1 MRTPRSLLAGAGL
14 VAASVGLLATPAG
27 AHVSIPEAEQT
38 AGAYTVLTFGIPH
51 GCDGSP
57 TTEVAISIP
66 DSILNVTPTRNPYY
80 DVSITTEALDEPVEG
95 AHGEVYTERESVVT
109 YTSKDPLADG
119 FRDAVQLSLQIPEDA
134 AGETLYFP
142 TVQTCEE
149 GEIGWIEIPED
160 GEDPHSLESP
170 SPFVTVVAAE
180 DGHGGHDHDEDEEGH
195 GDEDHGDD
203 HGDEVD
209 GDQVSTDGADDGA
222 VTVDGESAAAT
233 TDDDGTDALT
243 IVALV
248 LGALGL
254 LVGGA
259 GFAAA
264 RKSS

>member
-14 VAASVGLLATPAG
+14 VAASVGLLASPAG
-27 AHVSIPEAEQT
+27 AHVSIQEGDQV
-38 AGAYTVLTFGIPH
+38 AGAFTVLTFGIPH
-51 GCDGSP
+51 GCDDSP

-66 DSILNVTPTRNPYY
+66 ESILDVTPTRNPFY
-80 DVSITTEALDEPVEG
+80 DVAITTEALDEPVEG
-95 AHGEVYTERESVVT
+95 AHGEVFTEREAVVT
-109 YTSKDPLADG
+109 YTAKDPLPDG

-142 TVQTCEE
+142 TVQTCVE
-149 GEIGWIEIPED
+149 GETAWIEIPED

-170 SPFVTVVAAE
+170 SPAVNVVAAE
-180 DGHGGHDHDEDEEGH
+180 DGGHGGHDDGEGE
-195 GDEDHGDD
+195 GEG
-203 HGDEVD
+203 E
-209 GDQVSTDGADDGA
+209 QVSTDDDDDPNDGA
-222 VTVDGESAAAT
+222 VTLDGESAAAT
-233 TDDDGTDALT
+233 ADDDGTDALT